1 MRPNFQRFSTFNF
14 QELDDEVKKMHI
26 ADDFDKFRL
35 KFRLQEIRIKETGLR
50 EIHFIRWKNGLFI

>member
-14 QELDDEVKKMHI
+14 QELDDEVKRTNI

-35 KFRLQEIRIKETGLR
+35 KFRLQEIRIKETGLC
-50 EIHFIRWKNGLFI
+50 EIHFIQWKNGLFI